1 MKSSVMKRQRQI
13 RDEVADIQ
21 RAVLACIEIARGEER
36 EEEEGLAGLRSD
48 LVLAGVDRDREKT
61 GSDRSGQK
69 TSKHQSSH
77 SSKGNTTT
85 ATSSHGGW
93 GRREGGGG
101 WRVTRDVGEG
111 GEATLSYIC
120 GLVFNAVTET
130 VARSL
135 FQLSSGLRRGE
146 GGGERE
152 KEESVQNRV
161 IGKLSRS
168 FVDLSG
174 QRTVRFQDSQT
185 VNNPRS
191 VLEELS
197 HSTGSHSVPQL
208 QLEARI
214 LLSVPRILMEPRLSE
229 IHALFY
235 QLTSVLLSLLNE
247 LSWWAGPGAGR
258 EFLVMWDAS
267 GAVEVV
273 HSEIFDK
280 FRGWPQ
286 ILFLFQASKL
296 TILPIIRLYI
306 FTKLE
311 NMFQTKFAKL
321 NFLCPFSFLS
331 LSLRPGASGRSGH
344 FVCSSPR
351 LPVERRH
358 ARCLP
363 DVPPEPA
370 LSHHLLQTH
379 RQTI

>member
-36 EEEEGLAGLRSD
+36 EEEEGLAGLRSN

-101 WRVTRDVGEG
+101 WRVTRDVGGG

-152 KEESVQNRV
+152 KEESAQNRV

-185 VNNPRS
+185 VNDPRS

-197 HSTGSHSVPQL
+197 HSTSSHSVPQL

-235 QLTSVLLSLLNE
+235 QLTSALLSLLNE

-280 FRGWPQ
+280 FRGWG
-286 ILFLFQASKL
+286 
-296 TILPIIRLYI
+296 TILI
-306 FTKLE
+306 F
-311 NMFQTKFAKL
+311 
-321 NFLCPFSFLS
+321 FSF
-331 LSLRPGASGRSGH
+331 RP
-344 FVCSSPR
+344 
-351 LPVERRH
+351 
-358 ARCLP
+358 
-363 DVPPEPA
+363 
-370 LSHHLLQTH
+370 QN
-379 RQTI
+379 